1 MSLDWSIDRVKDY
14 KNRCWVPAEKKGR
27 VKLADDT
34 DFLVWATMV
43 VDLGSITKTN
53 WPEWA
58 FRLQVLKQCRYPLSH
73 EYSKEGGTL
82 EYWVTIQQIKDHIG
96 MGTNVTTLPRGKWL
110 RKILKRIENDA
121 QDIINQ
127 KQNGD
132 DK

>member
-14 KNRCWVPAEKKGR
+14 KTRCWVAAEKKGR

-58 FRLQVLKQCRYPLSH
+58 FRLQVLKQCQYPLSH
-73 EYSKEGGTL
+73 TYSKDGGTS
-82 EYWVTIQQIKDHIG
+82 EYWLTIQQIKDHIG

-121 QDIINQ
+121 QDITNQ